1 MPSRAPKAPRA
12 TKAAALGARA
22 NAVED
27 PPPGSS
33 DDTGATTEPVP
44 QTPAK
49 AVKAVKASTKTAA
62 HAPAEA
68 PAAAK
73 PRAAGAAPSD
83 RWLAKQQHALLSE
96 RSTYVQQAEEL
107 KAEADQ
113 LAAEMEP
120 GDTQFDDESG
130 EGATSQLDRERDL
143 ALSAQARAAVEE
155 IDRALAKIDDCSY
168 GRCERCGKPIPKP
181 RLEAIPWAALC
192 VQCKSG
198 GLSARR

>member
-1 MPSRAPKAPRA
+1 MPSRASKASRTTKTATTEGRTDAEGGGPHGGEGDVGAVTKPAAQPRAKAGRAVRTSTKAPALRPA
-12 TKAAALGARA
+12 KAAAR
-22 NAVED
+22 
-27 PPPGSS
+27 
-33 DDTGATTEPVP
+33 
-44 QTPAK
+44 
-49 AVKAVKASTKTAA
+49 
-62 HAPAEA
+62 
-68 PAAAK
+68 AK
-73 PRAAGAAPSD
+73 PKADGGAPSD
-83 RWLAKQQHALLSE
+83 RWLAKQQHALVAE
-96 RSTYVQQAEEL
+96 RSNHVQQAEEL

-143 ALSAQARAAVEE
+143 ALSAQAQAAVEE
-155 IDRALAKIDDCSY
+155 IDRALVKIDDGGY
-168 GRCERCGKPIPKP
+168 GRCEQCGKPIPKP

>member
-1 MPSRAPKAPRA
+1 MPTTASNSSPSP
-12 TKAAALGARA
+12 KAAAETASEPTAAAPAVAPSQGRKRKVVAARA
-22 NAVED
+22 
-27 PPPGSS
+27 S
-33 DDTGATTEPVP
+33 TATTTAKVEKGS
-44 QTPAK
+44 AK
-49 AVKAVKASTKTAA
+49 ADKGKATD
-62 HAPAEA
+62 P
-68 PAAAK
+68 
-73 PRAAGAAPSD
+73 
-83 RWLAKQQHALLSE
+83 WLAKQQEALLDE
-96 RSTYVQQAEEL
+96 RATYTQQAEEL

-130 EGATSQLDRERDL
+130 EGGTQQLDRERDL

-155 IDRALAKIDDCSY
+155 IDRALEKIGNGTY
-168 GRCERCGKPIPKP
+168 GSCERCGKAIPKP

>member
-1 MPSRAPKAPRA
+1 VAGGDDAGRSADAPRSRAKA
-12 TKAAALGARA
+12 
-22 NAVED
+22 
-27 PPPGSS
+27 
-33 DDTGATTEPVP
+33 
-44 QTPAK
+44 AK
-49 AVKAVKASTKTAA
+49 AVKTSTT
-62 HAPAEA
+62 APAPA
-68 PAAAK
+68 PAKARAK
-73 PRAAGAAPSD
+73 PKAAGSTPSD
-83 RWLAKQQHALLSE
+83 RWLAKQQHALVNE
-96 RSTYVQQAEEL
+96 RSTYVQQADEL

-155 IDRALAKIDDCSY
+155 IDRALAKIDDGSY
-168 GRCERCGKPIPKP
+168 GRCERCGKSIPKP